1 VEAAVRRIN
10 ADAQLLR
17 TLRSAAPLAAL
28 FHCGTLA
35 AGGRGRRGLPAP
47 PPPAFAR
54 GAERLAASAAHD
66 ARVSTVYIELPGC
79 TLDEPRFRA
88 WLEALLWE
96 PATSSC
102 RAPGAPPPL
111 VLRCKAVLRTAG
123 DGARPRV
130 LQGVRET
137 YEVTEGA
144 AALAAAGAA
153 SRLVFIGRGL
163 EAARMRASLLAE
175 CTCAPE
181 EDGPSLHPS

>member
-1 VEAAVRRIN
+1 MRRIN

-47 PPPAFAR
+47 QPPPAFAR
-54 GAERLAASAAHD
+54 GAERLAPSAAHD
-66 ARVSTVYIELPGC
+66 ARVSTVYIELPDC

-96 PATSSC
+96 PESSSC
-102 RAPGAPPPL
+102 RAPRAPPPL
-111 VLRCKAVLRTAG
+111 VLRCKAVLRTAR
-123 DGARPRV
+123 DGARRRV

-144 AALAAAGAA
+144 AALAAAGPA

-163 EAARMRASLLAE
+163 DAARMRASLLAE

-181 EDGPSLHPS
+181 EDGPSLLHPS